1 MKVWITLNL
10 FVAFITICKGDSPF
24 QPREK
29 SVPFIVYFLSRYR
42 GICVGTLVSRT
53 AVLTAAVC
61 VTHPLTVT
69 KDTRPIN
76 VIATTFY
83 RHPRRGIRIQVTKII
98 IPKWVNVTSN
108 RGYLMQSSPALMLLK
123 QTVPDIVA
131 EVPMRGITVDFE
143 NDSFTLHDECAMI
156 GWHFFYKG
164 DVIYQKK
171 KFLLQRNMRV
181 QFLNIAKKRLWC
193 DPLSVRF
200 HAALVNLGFI
210 GYSDESTA
218 ICLRDAER
226 TAQPC
231 HGMYGSPL
239 ICHGA
244 VVGMMMAPDAQWSN
258 CTGFSN
264 LIHIF
269 KSNSLIPYMKCV
281 QSLFVPE
288 FVMDWETM
296 KKSFYEDVKDE
307 YDYVTE
313 LYDALLEN
321 SGSTEEK

>member
-1 MKVWITLNL
+1 
-10 FVAFITICKGDSPF
+10 FSVAFITICKGDSPF

-83 RHPRRGIRIQVTKII
+83 RHPRRGIRIQ
-98 IPKWVNVTSN
+98 
-108 RGYLMQSSPALMLLK
+108 
-123 QTVPDIVA
+123 
-131 EVPMRGITVDFE
+131 
-143 NDSFTLHDECAMI
+143 
-156 GWHFFYKG
+156 

-321 SGSTEEK
+321 SGSTRNIK